1 MRGLLHHA
9 LKALHEAKPRTRDRY
24 TRKSFSVASTLPLL
38 STGKSSRKCQKLAVD
53 FTTGRWLVSVSEG
66 GPMDVEDLIERLCV
80 TAGAIM
86 EDASVSAISA
96 GDGQHE
102 RVVALLQASEM
113 IGALARAAEVLER
126 LFQDSA

>member
-1 MRGLLHHA
+1 
-9 LKALHEAKPRTRDRY
+9 
-24 TRKSFSVASTLPLL
+24 
-38 STGKSSRKCQKLAVD
+38 
-53 FTTGRWLVSVSEG
+53 
-66 GPMDVEDLIERLCV
+66 MDVEDLIERLCV

-86 EDASVSAISA
+86 EDASVSAISD